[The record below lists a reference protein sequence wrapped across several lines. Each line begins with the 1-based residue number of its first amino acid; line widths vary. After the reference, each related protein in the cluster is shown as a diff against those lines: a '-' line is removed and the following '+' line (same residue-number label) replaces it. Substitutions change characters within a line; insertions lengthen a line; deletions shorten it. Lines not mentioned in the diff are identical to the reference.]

1 MKQFRVVRVMKMP
14 FINKGHYGY
23 ETNEKKFLG
32 KWLDLK
38 NYTINDL
45 KEIANFNNQSLQR
58 GIIKTWYLEYRG

>member
-14 FINKGHYGY
+14 FINNGHYNY